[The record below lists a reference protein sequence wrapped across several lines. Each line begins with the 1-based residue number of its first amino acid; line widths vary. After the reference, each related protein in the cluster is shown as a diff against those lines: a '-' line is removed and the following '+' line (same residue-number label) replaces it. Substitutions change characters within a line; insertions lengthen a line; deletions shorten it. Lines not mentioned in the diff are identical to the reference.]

1 MAQIHRLI
9 IDYGIEETRRQAV
22 SKHDRLVIETAH
34 RVLSDDAEK
43 MGFTYSGFALTS
55 LPHKPQIELVWR
67 RDGHNITMLIESGR
81 DRTGKP
87 LGLPYG
93 SYARFILL
101 FLQSE
106 AIRTRSREI
115 ELGRSMRVWLGN
127 MGLSIGGTTYKLVT
141 AQARRISGC
150 TLTFFA
156 DRAGAQIK
164 SRGGFVKTEITMSS
178 RIDDEQQAQLWQDR
192 VLLDEDFYRALC
204 EHPVPVSKSGSPR
217 HWAAQHG
224 NRRLYL
230 ARLPPAFPHAGY
242 RCQLARP
249 LCPVRRRIQ
258 PDKTLPSAFCRLLG
272 AGACCLS
279 GGAHQRI
286 RPIRHLASLA
296 TGHCQAL
303 KGAPKLH
310 MHQNTQHSCRIF
322 LTGPPGDSTPPRAVG
337 RLVMARCIDCDQPQ
351 LTCDHA
357 VFACSDQSA

>member
-55 LPHKPQIELVWR
+55 LPHKPQTELVWR

-106 AIRTRSREI
+106 AIRTQSREI
-115 ELGRSMRVWLGN
+115 ELGRSMRVWLGS

-192 VLLDEDFYRALC
+192 VLLDEDFYRALR
-204 EHPVPVSKSGSPR
+204 EHPVPVSESALRAIGPR
-217 HWAAQHG
+217 SMVIDVYIWLAYRLHSLTRDVDVSWPALYAQFG
-224 NRRLYL
+224 
-230 ARLPPAFPHAGY
+230 AGFS
-242 RCQLARP
+242 R
-249 LCPVRRRIQ
+249 VRRFRAHFVDCLALALAAYPEARI
-258 PDKTLPSAFCRLLG
+258 S
-272 AGACCLS
+272 
-279 GGAHQRI
+279 
-286 RPIRHLASLA
+286 
-296 TGHCQAL
+296 
-303 KGAPKLH
+303 
-310 MHQNTQHSCRIF
+310 
-322 LTGPPGDSTPPRAVG
+322 V
-337 RLVMARCIDCDQPQ
+337 
-351 LTCDHA
+351 
-357 VFACSDQSA
+357 SDQYVTLHPSRPAIAKL

>member
-9 IDYGIEETRRQAV
+9 VDYGIEETRRQAV

-55 LPHKPQIELVWR
+55 LPHKPQTELVWR

-81 DRTGKP
+81 DRMGKP

-106 AIRTRSREI
+106 AIRTQSREI

-156 DRAGAQIK
+156 DRAGVQIK

-192 VLLDEDFYRALC
+192 VLLDEDFYHALR
-204 EHPVPVSKSGSPR
+204 EHPVPVSESALRAIGPR
-217 HWAAQHG
+217 SMVIDVYIWLAYRLHSLTRDVDVSWPALYAQ
-224 NRRLYL
+224 
-230 ARLPPAFPHAGY
+230 F
-242 RCQLARP
+242 
-249 LCPVRRRIQ
+249 
-258 PDKTLPSAFCRLLG
+258 G
-272 AGACCLS
+272 AGFS
-279 GGAHQRI
+279 RI
-286 RPIRHLASLA
+286 RRFRAHFVDCLALA
-296 TGHCQAL
+296 LA
-303 KGAPKLH
+303 AYPEA
-310 MHQNTQHSCRIF
+310 RI
-322 LTGPPGDSTPPRAVG
+322 SV
-337 RLVMARCIDCDQPQ
+337 
-351 LTCDHA
+351 
-357 VFACSDQSA
+357 SDQYVTLHPSRPAIAKL

>member
-1 MAQIHRLI
+1 MAQIPRLI

-22 SKHDRLVIETAH
+22 SKHDRLVVETAP
-34 RVLSDDAEK
+34 RGLSDDGGK

-55 LPHKPQIELVWR
+55 LPHKPQTELVWR
-67 RDGHNITMLIESGR
+67 LDGHNITMLIESGR
-81 DRTGKP
+81 DRPGKP

-106 AIRTRSREI
+106 AIRTQSREI

-192 VLLDEDFYRALC
+192 VLLDEDFYRALR
-204 EHPVPVSKSGSPR
+204 EHPVPVSESALRAIGPR
-217 HWAAQHG
+217 SMVIDVYIWLAYRLHSLTRDTDVGWPALYAQFG
-224 NRRLYL
+224 V
-230 ARLPPAFPHAGY
+230 GY
-242 RCQLARP
+242 
-249 LCPVRRRIQ
+249 
-258 PDKTLPSAFCRLLG
+258 
-272 AGACCLS
+272 
-279 GGAHQRI
+279 
-286 RPIRHLASLA
+286 
-296 TGHCQAL
+296 
-303 KGAPKLH
+303 
-310 MHQNTQHSCRIF
+310 
-322 LTGPPGDSTPPRAVG
+322 G
-337 RLVMARCIDCDQPQ
+337 RLRA
-351 LTCDHA
+351 
-357 VFACSDQSA
+357 F